1 MSGETRDGKCGN
13 KGCDALRHDHL
24 VDDEGLRM
32 MCPDGS
38 GRRFTW
44 PIHPGRV
51 SASFSRKEARALD
64 ILVAHAMG
72 ASEQVSKTSPI
83 LVALRR
89 KTIAMRKK
97 SEP

>member
-1 MSGETRDGKCGN
+1 MSGYTKNGKCGN
-13 KGCDALRHDHL
+13 KGCEAKRHDHL
-24 VDDEGLRM
+24 PDDEGLRL

-51 SASFSRKEARALD
+51 SASFSADEAKALD
-64 ILVAHAMG
+64 IVVAHAMG
-72 ASEQVSKTSPI
+72 ASASVSKTSPV

-89 KTIAMRKK
+89 KTISMRKK
-97 SEP
+97 AKK